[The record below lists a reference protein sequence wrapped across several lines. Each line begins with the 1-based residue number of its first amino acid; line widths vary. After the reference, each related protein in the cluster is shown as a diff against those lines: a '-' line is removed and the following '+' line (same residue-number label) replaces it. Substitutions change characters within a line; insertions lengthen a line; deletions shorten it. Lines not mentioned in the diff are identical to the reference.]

1 MNHNIKV
8 KKPWNTSLLLITVL
22 TLLAL
27 LGSSMGSVA
36 YAQDEQP
43 EWPVEE
49 IAVAQAADA
58 FVDFGWQYDR
68 PHDPPLFTDL
78 TSRYLRFD
86 SNNNPH
92 VAFGGDHLY
101 YAYRDGSGWHT
112 EIVDNSLSVGRYA
125 SLALDS
131 SNRPHISY
139 YDALNGNLKYA
150 FKNQGQWI
158 IRVMDTGSAAVAA
171 LAAETGQ
178 SLEGIDPVE
187 MFSRPNPELDLG
199 PVAAFIDPSL
209 EMGEAEALAAGTDA
223 EFSPLAVNVPLE
235 TQVFGV
241 GLYTSIAIDSDGNV
255 GISYYDA
262 VNGDLKYTFWENGA
276 WHIQVADRGGSRN
289 FDVGTFTSL
298 AFDSEDRPQ
307 IVYMNESQDNLRYA
321 SYRGPNWEVTTVD
334 STTMVGAYNSLAFDR
349 QNNRPYISYYDFGN
363 HDLKYATRTGDGW
376 ITITLDEAGDV
387 GAYSSITLDRNRR
400 PRITYFHLDTLT
412 MKYAS
417 YNGSEWSIDPITQ
430 TRPGGKFTSVAFD
443 NNFNLGIVFF
453 DMGREALRF
462 LRPSGSN
469 WVTEDIALMSR
480 VGVRSSM
487 GIGPDGVPH
496 IAYLNDTTDSLL
508 YATTTSGSWQL
519 RDLFGPGK
527 GQYFSLKVDS
537 NGTPHIAFL
546 DQSTGDLNYAY
557 LSGSNWVTEII
568 DDSGSVSRPVGRFV
582 DLALD
587 RLDSPYVAY
596 YDSLN
601 GDLKYGLR
609 TGGSWNT
616 YTVDSVDNVGELPSI
631 VISDSFIPHIAYYD
645 VARNDLKY
653 TYWDPT
659 GNTWRFQV
667 IDPDGGIYPSIM
679 LSPEGLVRIAYY
691 LPDRNPNDNTSKDD
705 LMWAVQAGDGWTR
718 YILDSA
724 GEVGLYPSGV
734 IDPDG
739 DVHITYYDKTNGDLK
754 YMHWDPSGWTRY
766 TVDRYGDVGAY
777 PSLALDPNGV
787 PNISY
792 FDATH
797 GDLKVARGVTLDKT
811 LFLPMVTR

>member
-1 MNHNIKV
+1 MNGNIKV
-8 KKPWNTSLLLITVL
+8 KKPWTTSLLLITVL

-27 LGSSMGSVA
+27 LGSSMGPA
-36 YAQDEQP
+36 YAQEGEP

-49 IAVAQAADA
+49 IAVAQAVDA
-58 FVDFGWQYDR
+58 FADFGWEIVR
-68 PHDPPLFTDL
+68 PHDPPMFTDL
-78 TSRYLRFD
+78 TSRYMRYD

-101 YAYRDGSGWHT
+101 YAYRDANGWHT

-125 SLALDS
+125 SLALDN

-139 YDALNGNLKYA
+139 YDAFNGNLKYA
-150 FKNQGQWI
+150 YKDQGQWI
-158 IRVMDTGSAAVAA
+158 IRVMDTGQAAVAA

-178 SLEGIDPVE
+178 SLEGVDVRE

-199 PVAAFIDPSL
+199 PVAADIEPSL
-209 EMGEAEALAAGTDA
+209 VTSDAEALAAGTDA
-223 EFSPLAVNVPLE
+223 EFSPQAVSADA
-235 TQVFGV
+235 QVFGV
-241 GLYTSIAIDSDGNV
+241 GLYTSIAIDGDGNV

-262 VNGDLKYTFWENGA
+262 VNGDLKYVFWENGA
-276 WHIQVADRGGSRN
+276 WHIQVADRGGNRN
-289 FDVGTFTSL
+289 YDVGTFTSL

-307 IVYMNESQDNLRYA
+307 IVYMNESLDNLRYA
-321 SYRGPNWEVTTVD
+321 SYRGPNWVVTTVD
-334 STTMVGAYNSLAFDR
+334 DTTGVGAYTSLAFDR
-349 QNNRPYISYYDFGN
+349 QNNRPYISYYDFAN
-363 HDLKYATRTGDGW
+363 RDLKYATRTSDGW
-376 ITITLDEAGDV
+376 IKITLDEAGDV

-400 PRITYFHLDTLT
+400 PRITYFHLDTLS

-417 YNGSEWSIDPITQ
+417 YNGSEWNIDTISQ
-430 TRPGGKFTSVAFD
+430 TRPGGKFTTVAFD
-443 NNFNLGIVFF
+443 RNFNLGIVFF

-469 WVTEDIALMSR
+469 WVTEDIALMGR

-487 GIGPDGVPH
+487 GIAPNGVPH
-496 IAYLNDTTDSLL
+496 IVYLNDTTDSLL
-508 YATTTSGSWQL
+508 HATTSGATWQL

-527 GQYFSLKVDS
+527 GQYFSLEVDS
-537 NGTPHIAFL
+537 NGTPHLAYL

-557 LSGSNWVTEII
+557 FDGSNWITEVI
-568 DDSGSVSRPVGRFV
+568 DSSGSVSRPVGRFV

-587 RLDSPYVAY
+587 RLNVPYVAY

-609 TGGSWNT
+609 SGGTWNT
-616 YTVDSVDNVGELPSI
+616 YTIDSVDNVGELPSI

-653 TYWDPT
+653 AVWDT
-659 GNTWRFQV
+659 TSNSWRFQV

-679 LSPEGLVRIAYY
+679 LSPEGWARIAYY
-691 LPDRNPNDNTSKDD
+691 LPDRNPDDKTPKDD
-705 LMWAVQAGDGWTR
+705 LMLAVQAGDGWTR
-718 YILDSA
+718 YILDSD

-734 IDPDG
+734 IDANG
-739 DVHITYYDKTNGDLK
+739 NMHIAYYDRTRGDLK
-754 YMHWDPSGWTRY
+754 YMHWEPSGWSRY
-766 TVDRYGDVGAY
+766 TVDRYGDVGIY

-792 FDATH
+792 YDATH
-797 GDLKVARGVTLDKT
+797 GDLKVARGVTLDKKI
-811 LFLPMVTR
+811 FLPMLTR